1 MPTRALAVHAERMVA
16 EVPLIDLD
24 RPPPAGAEI
33 RAAER
38 SRPVRLLAVLVIAL
52 LTLGGSVVPPPGLTP
67 VLSVSE
73 PVTSLQLG
81 AGSLF
86 LSTPTFVRRYDL
98 PAGRTRWTRP
108 FDRAVQTLWT
118 DGADRTVLV
127 LSGSEQQWLTALD
140 ATTGRQL
147 WSQESPDTSVLA
159 ATPGG
164 VLTQSGWNGR
174 SSLRLT
180 DARTGRV
187 VWTREVDP
195 AGFLGP
201 DELYQGGSPWIV
213 AVGNDGDV
221 VVLSYA
227 DGSVLARG
235 DLGLIYEQGGDRSV
249 PANAASVSVVGDR
262 LYLSRRVRGKVS
274 LTAYSV
280 HSLTPLWRTEGGP
293 VGTVSDCGTVLC
305 VADTRWVTA
314 VDPAGGGV
322 RWEQPSWGI
331 AYRYDAGRLFAY
343 DNQEDAE
350 AALIDAGTGRVLH
363 PLGHSRQ
370 LGRLILRTEGIRT
383 WVSVPDAATGDLRTA
398 GSMTHVASF
407 RCQQAAGYLV
417 CPTLTGDTI
426 VWRVG

>member
-1 MPTRALAVHAERMVA
+1 MPTQALAVHAERMVA

-24 RPPPAGAEI
+24 RPSPTAEETGA
-33 RAAER
+33 AAR
-38 SRPVRLLAVLVIAL
+38 SRPARLLAVLVTAL
-52 LTLGGSVVPPPGLTP
+52 LALGGSVVPPPGLTP

-73 PVTSLQLG
+73 PVTAVQLG

-86 LSTPTFVRRYDL
+86 LSTPALVRRYDL
-98 PAGRTRWTRP
+98 PTGDTRWTRT
-108 FDRAVQTLWT
+108 FDEAVQTLWT
-118 DGADRTVLV
+118 GDADRIVLV
-127 LSGSEQQWLTALD
+127 LSGAEQQRLTALD
-140 ATTGRQL
+140 ADSGRQL
-147 WSQESPDTSVLA
+147 WFAVSADTAVLA
-159 ATPGG
+159 VSQGG
-164 VLTQSGWNGR
+164 VLTQSGVNGR
-174 SSLRLT
+174 STLRLT
-180 DARTGRV
+180 DVRTGRT
-187 VWTREVDP
+187 VWSRDVDP

-201 DELYQGGSPWIV
+201 DALYEGGSPWIV
-213 AVGNDGDV
+213 AVGNAGDV

-227 DGSVLARG
+227 DGSVLSRG
-235 DLGLIYEQGGDRSV
+235 DLGLIYEQAGDRSV
-249 PANAASVSVVGDR
+249 PANSTSVSVVGDR
-262 LYLSRRVRGKVS
+262 LYLSRRVRGRAS

-280 HSLTPLWRTEGGP
+280 RPLTALWRTEGGP
-293 VGTVSDCGTVLC
+293 VGIVSDCGAVLC

-331 AYRYDAGRLFAY
+331 AYQYDAGRLFAY
-343 DNQEDAE
+343 DNKEDAE

-383 WVSVPDAATGDLRTA
+383 WVSVPDPATGDLRTA

-407 RCQQAAGYLV
+407 RCQEDGDYLV
-417 CPTLTGDTI
+417 CATLTGDTT